1 VYDRIYGIIVIGVAW
16 YTWYL
21 IALFFIVHI
30 LTKRKEKQYQ
40 TALESVVEELKD
52 ILIEEEPIMI
62 ENKLT
67 LTSILTNK
75 PTESDYTLLVDFL
88 TELAQN
94 RYKEYKFLFAK
105 STDETEQPNFLQ
117 IISNW
122 SEDPSL
128 HRTIFEYAIN
138 KNIDMKVLQ
147 QKFAEHVAQGQVIEL
162 GDNAIVIV
170 DDNTGNPPTGVSPIN
185 SGLEGSEICFI
196 ISFIKEEN
204 YEAWKK
210 NTFPQPE
217 VEETNE

>member
-1 VYDRIYGIIVIGVAW
+1 MLGVAW

-21 IALFFIVHI
+21 IALFFIVHT

-40 TALESVVEELKD
+40 AALESVVEELKD

-67 LTSILTNK
+67 LTDILTRK
-75 PTESDYTLLVDFL
+75 PTESDYTFLVGLL

-94 RYKEYKFLFAK
+94 RYAEYKFLFAK
-105 STDETEQPNFLQ
+105 SPDETEQPNFLQ

-147 QKFAEHVAQGQVIEL
+147 KKFADHVAAGNVISL
-162 GDNAIVIV
+162 GENAIVIL

-196 ISFIKEEN
+196 ISFIELEN
-204 YEAWKK
+204 YEAWAK

-217 VEETNE
+217 AEETNE